1 MQPGI
6 QRRALVQY
14 AFRTTKTRCD
24 NNNIRAYELGDQNM
38 LKMKRRDI
46 LVGSGAAAT
55 AILTSGSANSLDGA
69 SASAPV
75 LTVYTDDI
83 PSARD
88 LALSTLQSANSIA
101 ALKGDLVQ
109 LWKEHIG
116 KHRGAIQGYTSWS
129 DYILMRG
136 LGEEQGLRLR
146 AEAQLRHNGNKPVFR
161 WVMA

>member
-1 MQPGI
+1 
-6 QRRALVQY
+6 
-14 AFRTTKTRCD
+14 
-24 NNNIRAYELGDQNM
+24 M

-55 AILTSGSANSLDGA
+55 AMLASGSANTIDGA
-69 SASAPV
+69 SANAPV

-88 LALSTLQSANSIA
+88 LALKTSQGANNIA

-109 LWKEHIG
+109 LWKRRIG

-129 DYILMRG
+129 DYILLRG

-146 AEAQLRHNGNKPVFR
+146 AEAQLRYRGDKPVFR